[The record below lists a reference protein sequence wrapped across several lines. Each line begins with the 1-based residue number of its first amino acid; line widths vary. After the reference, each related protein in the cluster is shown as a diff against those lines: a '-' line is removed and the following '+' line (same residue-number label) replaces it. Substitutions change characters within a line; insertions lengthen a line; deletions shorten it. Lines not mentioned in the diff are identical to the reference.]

1 MARTHD
7 RIRRSFV
14 EAASASPATAAA
26 KTAATRGSA
35 PEATPAAPE
44 SSTCGRS
51 HGLVGVRVVG
61 LACVSSESASE
72 SRGFPGDAM
81 RESARV
87 SVKPHARGG
96 QALHR
101 RFREYGTSDSF
112 RALVSA
118 RRAPPGLSEGEN
130 AVAPWA
136 RAQIAA
142 RTRSAR
148 RVPTADRS
156 SPCHPPR
163 SNSTGRTY
171 ASKVS
176 DVARATPD
184 RLKVPDEHINHGACT
199 AAGHAGR
206 NGWFATCLW
215 RS

>member
-1 MARTHD
+1 
-7 RIRRSFV
+7 
-14 EAASASPATAAA
+14 
-26 KTAATRGSA
+26 
-35 PEATPAAPE
+35 
-44 SSTCGRS
+44 
-51 HGLVGVRVVG
+51 
-61 LACVSSESASE
+61 
-72 SRGFPGDAM
+72 M

-156 SPCHPPR
+156 SPCHPPPVEQHR
-163 SNSTGRTY
+163 SNIRVEGVRRRARYARSAKGPRRTQQPWCVHGRR
-171 ASKVS
+171 ARGPQRLVR
-176 DVARATPD
+176 DVPLAIMTRIVVTSARAPSTRALRSNVTSTRTLSPRPREARRVASVRVRVRSVASRVSSAFFSF
-184 RLKVPDEHINHGACT
+184 RLKSRQT
-199 AAGHAGR
+199 
-206 NGWFATCLW
+206 L
-215 RS
+215 S